1 MFKTTFIAAV
11 SLIALGAS
19 PVLAGSMAALSGD
32 NMISIVDIESRAS
45 KATIAVTGVD
55 GRILGI
61 DLRPSDGMLYAL
73 FADGTVATIDAMSG
87 KATKV
92 ETLQTVPSAAGMV
105 TADFNPVADAFRIMS
120 SDGTNLRTKIVKGAV
135 TTDKPH
141 AFAADDMNKDAK
153 PMIVAGAYSNS
164 MKGAEKTALYTIDA
178 ATGVFATQNPPND
191 GIQKS
196 IGKLG
201 LDVSKGVAFDIVSDG
216 KGGNTGYLVAG
227 KTLHT
232 VDISNG
238 KTSAAGEISGIDGMV
253 RDIAIMQ

>member
-1 MFKTTFIAAV
+1 MV
-11 SLIALGAS
+11 ALT
-19 PVLAGSMAALSGD
+19 GD
-32 NMISIVDIESRAS
+32 NMLSLVDVESRIA
-45 KATIAVTGVD
+45 KAPVAVTGVD

-61 DLRPSDGMLYAL
+61 DWRPSDGMLYAL
-73 FADGTVATIDAMSG
+73 YADGTVATVDAMSG
-87 KATKV
+87 KATKL
-92 ETLQTVPSAAGMV
+92 ETLQAIPPASSTV
-105 TADFNPVADAFRIMS
+105 TADFNPVADAFRIMG
-120 SDGTNLRTKIVKGAV
+120 SDGTNLRTKIAKGAV

-178 ATGVFATQNPPND
+178 TTGVFATQNPPND

-201 LDVSKGVAFDIVSDG
+201 IDVSKGAAFDIMSDG

-227 KTLHT
+227 SMLYN
-232 VDISNG
+232 VDIATG
-238 KTSAAGEISGIDGMV
+238 AATASGALSGIDGMV
-253 RDIAIMQ
+253 RDIALMP